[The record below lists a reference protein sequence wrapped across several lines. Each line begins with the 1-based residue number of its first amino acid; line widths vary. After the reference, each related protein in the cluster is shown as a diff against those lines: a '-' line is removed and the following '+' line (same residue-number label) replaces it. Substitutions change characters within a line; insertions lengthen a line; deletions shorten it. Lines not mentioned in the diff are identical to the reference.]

1 MKMKHAVSATLA
13 MLACSVANATGV
25 SPDDAREA
33 VAGWAAL
40 QEALAGGERLGAS
53 AITGVKTCPGADGKG
68 VFYVVAF
75 EGGGYAIASGDT
87 ETEPILGYSAEGEW
101 IDDEVRN
108 PLLAMLKLDVAAM
121 CEAQNG
127 AAKSG
132 ARKMLSAASAAS
144 GSPAAKRW
152 AKLRAAANA
161 TPSRPML
168 LAASVST
175 VTDEQ
180 ISAADLRVGPLLPCR
195 WAQGNVGGAPCYNYC
210 TPLNRVSGCVATM
223 AAQIMYYHRWPQGNV
238 TFGKKNR
245 FGADRWSY
253 GYGSN
258 SGRAQ
263 VEIESG
269 TFGYYEV
276 WCSELLNANGE
287 RWLNGYQINGYQ
299 GTVEQTC
306 ETRYSWNLTKWEPAF
321 GGVYDW
327 DDMLD
332 DPQAAAAKGM
342 LTDAN
347 RLAIGHLV
355 RDVGLTVP
363 IRYEMGGG
371 EGSAFETLVLSLVDT
386 FQYAD
391 AALKV
396 GIDADTFKKG
406 ILANLDAKL
415 PVGVIVPGH
424 AIVADGYGYVEDTLY
439 VHFNMG
445 WGAGGAW
452 YRPPVVYDDASLGG
466 SNNKYDSINAI
477 VYNIRPTGEEGA
489 SIVSGRV
496 IDKNGNPA
504 PGVTV
509 LAEGGG
515 SCTTDEKGIYV
526 LFLGAGD
533 CAIKAVNGSTVATT
547 NMSVAATTSCYIYK
561 DGTRNEG
568 HEGRATSVGN
578 VWGADLTLVEASE
591 TELGWINETADTTG
605 QTGAWSNGIVYDRDT
620 KRAALSGENVFTPL
634 PSGGNTATLEFTAK
648 FDSMSYDLAVMD
660 SDVQMA
666 LCIGSNGKFRLWSGG
681 GWVDVSADGITPSAD
696 VEYTV
701 RIVFDYRADSYS
713 ASVREPG
720 GSLKPLIDG
729 SGNANFAISVD
740 ADAVRFVIMRGEC
753 VFASL
758 AGTYCTM
765 SGFAPGDI
773 TGEDAAIT
781 LTEAQAAWLNALAED
796 RGYVAVSNGVASLS
810 AERFEK
816 AYLCNLDVT
825 RGDFD
830 ATLSVTGIAVDD
842 EKVAVEVALL
852 RTGAVKNGGRDAPI
866 NGVLRFY
873 GAATVEAFKS
883 ALPPMKPLVVTKLS
897 NDDFGEGDTAT
908 AEVER
913 TPNSDDR
920 FFKSAI
926 RSDTMLTETD

>member
-1 MKMKHAVSATLA
+1 MSMDEGIGMKFWLALTACLLHSALSA
-13 MLACSVANATGV
+13 SEV

-40 QEALAGGERLGAS
+40 QEALAGGTRFGAS
-53 AITGVKTCPGADGKG
+53 AIAGVKTCPGADGKG

-276 WCSELLNANGE
+276 WCSELLDANGE

-321 GGVYDW
+321 GGAYDW

-509 LAEGGG
+509 SAEGGG

-533 CAIKAVNGSTVATT
+533 CTIKAVNGSTVATT

-660 SDVQMA
+660 SDAQMA

-701 RIVFDYRADSYS
+701 RIVFDYRAGRYS
-713 ASVREPG
+713 ASVRDSG
-720 GSLKPLIDG
+720 GTFKPLRDG
-729 SGNANFAISVD
+729 DGNGSFAIA
-740 ADAVRFVIMRGEC
+740 ADASHVGSVVIRGDC
-753 VFASL
+753 LFASL
-758 AGTYCTM
+758 TGTYYTV
-765 SGFAPGDI
+765 SGFSPGDV
-773 TGEDAAIT
+773 TGEDAQIT
-781 LTEAQAAWLNALAED
+781 LSEAHAAWLNALAEN
-796 RGYVAVSNGVASLS
+796 RGYVSVSNGVARLS
-810 AERFEK
+810 AARFET

-825 RGDFD
+825 RDDFD
-830 ATLSVTGIAVDD
+830 ATFGVTGITVDD
-842 EKVAVEVALL
+842 EKVAIEVTLE
-852 RTGAVKNGGRDAPI
+852 RTGAVQSGGKDAPI

-873 GAATVEAFKS
+873 GAATVEAFRS
-883 ALPPMKPLVVTKLS
+883 ALSEKTPLADVTLS
-897 NDDFGEGDTAT
+897 NGDFAGSETAT
-908 AEVER
+908 AEIGR
-913 TPNSDDR
+913 TPDSGDK
-920 FFKSAI
+920 FFKAEI
-926 RSDTMLTETD
+926 GEK